1 MPLAKPGGFPRLAAF
16 HMGLYFSESANCES
30 QSKIKDFCQLP
41 LAREPQAVPAANFPR
56 RGAPGGNFARQLSA
70 NRYSPDPPGIV
81 LCAIS
86 GFFMLS
92 IDSVGMKH
100 PEKKKPKRGQ
110 RLKLRTRAKAKGQP
124 PDGSSRGILKGGT
137 IRAGAS
143 YSPLE
148 PASLLTFLPEQE
160 SKALLASTCRRLIG
174 EQAKRL

>member
-1 MPLAKPGGFPRLAAF
+1 MGCVPFHIEFQLIDSTCCGIPQSRLRRASSHRPGALR
-16 HMGLYFSESANCES
+16 
-30 QSKIKDFCQLP
+30 
-41 LAREPQAVPAANFPR
+41 AVPAANFAR
-56 RGAPGGNFARQLSA
+56 RLSTT
-70 NRYSPDPPGIV
+70 RYFPDPPGIV
-81 LCAIS
+81 LCAIP

>member
-30 QSKIKDFCQLP
+30 LSH
-41 LAREPQAVPAANFPR
+41 ASGVPAPFR
-56 RGAPGGNFARQLSA
+56 KGAAGSARSQCARQLFA
-70 NRYSPDPPGIV
+70 NRYFPDPPGIV
-81 LCAIS
+81 LCAIP